1 MIWTCID
8 RVLQGLY
15 CYSFSHRLNPS
26 EEGIFKLMKR
36 KLIRYWTLVAILS
49 ALSFVSLAQE
59 EKRYSE
65 LPNFHQVNEHLYRG
79 GQPHRGGVKKLSE
92 LGIKTIINLC
102 GEGDNSTEEQAEAK
116 SAGLYYL
123 NISWSSLGRP
133 SDEQVER
140 VMELIDTQEN
150 WPVFVHCKRGSDRT
164 GTIVAIYRIQHD
176 GWTGEQAIDEAK
188 RYGLARIQFLK
199 KEYISDY
206 YERRIS
212 TATGK
217 ER

>member
-1 MIWTCID
+1 MK
-8 RVLQGLY
+8 
-15 CYSFSHRLNPS
+15 
-26 EEGIFKLMKR
+26 KLS
-36 KLIRYWTLVAILS
+36 RYWVLAVMLAVLPAIG
-49 ALSFVSLAQE
+49 FAQE
-59 EKRYSE
+59 DKKYDE

-79 GQPHRGGVKKLSE
+79 GQPHRGGMKRLSE
-92 LGIKTIINLC
+92 LGIKTVVNLC

-116 SAGLYYL
+116 SAGLHYL

-140 VMELIDTQEN
+140 VMGLIDTQEN

-164 GTIVAIYRIQHD
+164 GTIIAIYRIQHD

-199 KEYISDY
+199 KGYISDY